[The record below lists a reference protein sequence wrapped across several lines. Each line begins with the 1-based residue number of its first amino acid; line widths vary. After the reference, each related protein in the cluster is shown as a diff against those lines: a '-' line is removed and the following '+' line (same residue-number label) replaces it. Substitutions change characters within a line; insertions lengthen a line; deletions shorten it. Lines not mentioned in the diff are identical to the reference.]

1 MPRPRPTASLAL
13 ATVLALP
20 LLAGGCYSYDTAVRN
35 ASAQSVQITILKGTR
50 QREIGNAVLAPGGS
64 IGWSG
69 ATNGPVLARVV
80 SQGAVHDIALP
91 RRSLTTIDVYGTDV
105 EVTIAGVEQ
114 EPTQVVEQDAPAETQ
129 SATPADTVESHE
141 APPTDEVIPAI
152 ELDESTTEESTTEEL
167 IDLIEDPTN

>member
-1 MPRPRPTASLAL
+1 MPRPRPTAPLAL
-13 ATVLALP
+13 ATLLALP
-20 LLAGGCYSYDTAVRN
+20 ILAGGCYSYDTAVRN

-80 SQGAVHDIALP
+80 SQGIAHDIELP
-91 RRSLTTIDVYGTDV
+91 RRALTTIDVYDSDV

-114 EPTQVVEQDAPAETQ
+114 DAPQVVEQDAPADAQPETQ
-129 SATPADTVESHE
+129 TDTTESHE
-141 APPTDEVIPAI
+141 APATDEVLPAI
-152 ELDESTTEESTTEEL
+152 ELDESTTEEPATEEI